1 MFEDGDTAL
10 FTNTGIGQPTFT
22 ENAGDLRTGAWDLY
36 AVFDHPGFV
45 GLPSRP
51 ARRLLLCAG
60 NRGVIGFLWMCDYNL
75 FRTMQEMD
83 IYQLIATKKAE
94 ISALAESYGASNIR
108 IFGSVARHT
117 ADEKSDVD
125 LLVELEPG
133 RTLFDLGGLTY
144 DLEALLGRHVD
155 VCTVPLLREQ
165 MRARVIS
172 EAIPL

>member
-1 MFEDGDTAL
+1 
-10 FTNTGIGQPTFT
+10 
-22 ENAGDLRTGAWDLY
+22 
-36 AVFDHPGFV
+36 
-45 GLPSRP
+45 
-51 ARRLLLCAG
+51 
-60 NRGVIGFLWMCDYNL
+60 
-75 FRTMQEMD
+75 MQEMD

-155 VCTVPLLREQ
+155 VCTIPLLREQ
-165 MRARVIS
+165 VRARVIS